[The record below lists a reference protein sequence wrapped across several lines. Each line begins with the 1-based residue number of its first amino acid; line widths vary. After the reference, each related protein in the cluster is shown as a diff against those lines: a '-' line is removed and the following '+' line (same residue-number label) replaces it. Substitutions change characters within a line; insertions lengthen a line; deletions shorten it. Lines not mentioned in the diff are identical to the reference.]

1 MHTIM
6 TRAIHMIK
14 IKIKINIKT
23 TVYYRMHTITNRA
36 IHMIKIKIKYFSVIE
51 CTKSRPGP
59 NK

>member
-1 MHTIM
+1 
-6 TRAIHMIK
+6 MIK

-23 TVYYRMHTITNRA
+23 TVYYRMHTITTRA
-36 IHMIKIKIKYFSVIE
+36 IHLINIKIKYFSVLE